1 MTDELDL
8 YGVKMNPHFIYL
20 QRINIIS
27 FLSTGH
33 TYTID
38 RLLYVDHYSGR
49 VGKYADNSGELTIY
63 LHVSK
68 WHAA

>member
-1 MTDELDL
+1 MAL
-8 YGVKMNPHFIYL
+8 YKSVYYYYYYYISTAHKYHFV
-20 QRINIIS
+20 RK
-27 FLSTGH
+27 LSTGH